1 MKSKIINKDNYKI
14 HLYKTDKFKSVEIH
28 VLLRNTAKL
37 DNYLMKAYVELLY
50 LTTKNYKT
58 KIDRYIKQEELYNTS
73 LNISCRRYGH
83 ENILD
88 YAIEYL
94 NPKEVKD
101 DYTEDVIDFLFDIIN
116 NPLFDESKLKEIKD
130 KLIYSYKQK
139 LERPATLADMNA
151 EDLYF
156 ENDLDKVQFIVDEDT
171 VNSITM
177 DQIKNKYNEIIN
189 NSAIDIYVLGNI
201 DDSIVDIID
210 KKNNLKS
217 IDIDFEYFIDNPTT
231 DKVKEKTEIKKDI
244 KQAQIVMLYNAPKF
258 DYRLFRVIVLY
269 ITILGN
275 NSLSSRLFKTV
286 REDNQLCYNI
296 QSYYDATDSYVGI
309 CTSVDNKNVEK
320 TLKLINE
327 VYDSMVEITDE
338 ELEKAKAKIL
348 KQYVSIEDSLFNIYF
363 RLIFEEI
370 LGRQSVEEEIEIVK
384 SVTKEEIMEVNNM
397 LKLNTVYVLKGE

>member
-14 HLYKTDKFKSVEIH
+14 HLYKTDKFKSVEVH
-28 VLLRNTAKL
+28 VLLRNTSKL
-37 DNYLMKAYVELLY
+37 DNYLMKAFVELLY

-88 YAIEYL
+88 YSIEFI

-101 DYTEDVIDFLFDIIN
+101 DYTEGAIEFLFDIIN
-116 NPLFDESKLKEIKD
+116 NPLFDESKLKEVKD
-130 KLIYSYKQK
+130 KMIFSYKQK
-139 LERPATLADMNA
+139 LERPASLADMNA
-151 EDLYF
+151 EDLFF
-156 ENDLDKVQFIVDEDT
+156 ENDIDKVKFVVDEET
-171 VNSITM
+171 VNTITM
-177 DQIKNKYNEIIN
+177 EQIENRYNEIIN
-189 NSAIDIYVLGNI
+189 NSVIDIFVLGDV

-217 IDIDFEYFIDNPTT
+217 VDIDFEYLIENPKT

-244 KQAQIVMLYNAPKF
+244 KQAQIVMLYNSPKF
-258 DYRLFRVIVLY
+258 DYRLFRVIALY

-275 NSLSSRLFKTV
+275 NSLSSRLFNTI
-286 REDNQLCYNI
+286 REKHQLCYNI
-296 QSYYDATDSYVGI
+296 QSYYDSTNSYVGI
-309 CTSVDNKNVEK
+309 CTSVDNKNVDK
-320 TLKLINE
+320 TLKLIHE
-327 VYDSMVEITDE
+327 VYNSMVEITDE
-338 ELEKAKAKIL
+338 ELEKAKAKLL
-348 KQYVSIEDSLFNIYF
+348 KQYVSIEDSLFNIYY

-370 LGRQSVEEEIEIVK
+370 LGRQSIEEEIKIINSITKDEI
-384 SVTKEEIMEVNNM
+384 EEVNNM